1 MNPSEA
7 PPSTSQPARDHL
19 PLSHKLG
26 YACGAMADNLI
37 MNALSGLILPVY
49 NIALFINPALLG
61 WALAIPR
68 ALDAVI
74 DPIMGNISDN
84 TRSRWGR
91 RRPYILA
98 GAVTCALV
106 LPLLWMSPFKSDW
119 GVFWWVTIFGMVY
132 FLAYTVFII
141 PYQALGFEMTTDYD
155 ERTRLLA
162 WPNYVGMTTSF
173 LLPWLPRLI
182 EYDGF
187 GGAVSGAIYVSIG
200 IGVIVL
206 FGGIMPVVFGR
217 EIAGTSHQE
226 QTGFW
231 VALKQAASN
240 RPFLIVA
247 LANIIVL
254 AGLATFVNLSLYVNI
269 FLIYG
274 GDRDAGLALCG
285 LAGSVYA
292 AVSYLSVLLAVWMGT
307 RIGKKAAAQILLGVT
322 LVGVASLWFTLRP
335 DMPYLQLVSTVIVGL
350 GLQGTWMTFFTM
362 VGDVCEEDELQTG
375 LRREGIFSSVGAFSR
390 KMAVAAASVLGGTVL
405 NLIGFDAG
413 EAAKNG
419 VPEAVGR
426 ALKLDFV
433 WGQGVVVLLGL
444 AVISFYPITRKRAME
459 TQKIL
464 AARRE
469 AGALEKVSEAR

>member
-1 MNPSEA
+1 MNPSPDA
-7 PPSTSQPARDHL
+7 PTTPPSRDASPNRI
-19 PLSHKLG
+19 PLQNKLG

-37 MNALSGLILPVY
+37 MNTFSSLVLPVY
-49 NIALFINPALLG
+49 NIALFINPAILG

-68 ALDAVI
+68 ALDAI
-74 DPIMGNISDN
+74 TDPIMGNISDN

-98 GAVTCALV
+98 GAITCALV
-106 LPLLWMSPFKSDW
+106 LPVLWLSPFKSDW
-119 GVFWWVTIFGMVY
+119 GVFWWLTIFGMIY

-162 WPNYVGMTTSF
+162 WPNYVGMSTSF

-182 EYDGF
+182 EYSGF
-187 GGAVSGAIYVSIG
+187 GGPVNGAIYVSIG
-200 IGVIVL
+200 VGVIVL
-206 FGGIMPVVFGR
+206 FGGIMPVIFGR
-217 EIAGTSHQE
+217 EITGTAHQE
-226 QTGFW
+226 QTGFLK
-231 VALKQAASN
+231 ALKESASN

-274 GDRDAGLALCG
+274 GNRADGLALCG

-292 AVSYLSVLLAVWMGT
+292 AVSYVSVIIAVWMGT
-307 RIGKKAAAQILLGVT
+307 RIGKKAAAQILLCLT
-322 LVGVASLWFTLRP
+322 LIGVASLWFTLRP

-375 LRREGIFSSVGAFSR
+375 LRREGIFSSVGALSR
-390 KMAVAAASVLGGTVL
+390 KMAVAAASVLGGAVL
-405 NLIGFDAG
+405 NWIGFDAG
-413 EAAKNG
+413 VAAKSG
-419 VPEAVGR
+419 MPAAVGH

-444 AVISFYPITRKRAME
+444 VVISFYPITRKRAME

-464 AARRE
+464 AARRAE
-469 AGALEKVSEAR
+469 GLIP